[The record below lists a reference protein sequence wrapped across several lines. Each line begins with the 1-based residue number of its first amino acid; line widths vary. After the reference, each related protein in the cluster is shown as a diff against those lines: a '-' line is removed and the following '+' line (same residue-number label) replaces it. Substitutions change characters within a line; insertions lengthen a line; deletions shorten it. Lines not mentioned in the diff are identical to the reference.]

1 MVIAGTLM
9 VDGSMSTS
17 PLTTVNAGG
26 TLAGVGFVGNTQ
38 VSGGTLTPG
47 SAGGSLSG
55 PLTVQGNLA
64 FTAASTY
71 MIRCRQPMPAATV
84 GGATVNAIFP
94 SR

>member
-9 VDGSMSTS
+9 VDSSMSTS

-38 VSGGTLTPG
+38 VSGGTPTP
-47 SAGGSLSG
+47 GSLSG